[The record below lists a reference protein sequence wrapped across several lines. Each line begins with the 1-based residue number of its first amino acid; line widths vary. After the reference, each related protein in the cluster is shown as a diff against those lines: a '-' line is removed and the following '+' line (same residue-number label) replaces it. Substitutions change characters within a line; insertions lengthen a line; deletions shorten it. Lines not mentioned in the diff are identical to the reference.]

1 MKSVE
6 ASVLSLG
13 GQKVE
18 EKKKKEGGEGLKG
31 VGLYKAVRVFK
42 ELDQIAE
49 EQQHKLG
56 LDHQQHHFEDD
67 NAILLPLEQVWAHDQ
82 LHYEGTHALDRTLHK
97 VLHVLSLKHPFY
109 LLAATRLFYRPHPM
123 LLLLLGGAC
132 VDHVGRAQA
141 RAGGAGRGV
150 GAGRPGPLPGA
161 QGRGARSG
169 RYDPTALLAG
179 LHGRE

>member
-1 MKSVE
+1 MESVE

-18 EKKKKEGGEGLKG
+18 GKKKKEGGEGLKG

-56 LDHQQHHFEDD
+56 LDHHQHHFKDD

-82 LHYEGTHALDRTLHK
+82 LHYEGTHALDRTIHK
-97 VLHVLSLKHPFY
+97 VP
-109 LLAATRLFYRPHPM
+109 TRSFF
-123 LLLLLGGAC
+123 
-132 VDHVGRAQA
+132 
-141 RAGGAGRGV
+141 
-150 GAGRPGPLPGA
+150 
-161 QGRGARSG
+161 
-169 RYDPTALLAG
+169 
-179 LHGRE
+179 